1 MDTQSAAWRPPSV
14 KIKAVTALLNDI
26 RLYVYRRFSD
36 DAVAATPAD
45 VAATFGI
52 TPGAARDAL
61 RELHDAHLVV
71 LDPGGEQIVMA
82 HPWAAVPLGFVVS
95 SSTQKWWGGCAW
107 DSFAIPM
114 LAGEPCLVAT
124 HCPGCGE
131 PIALDVD
138 PGQRPGQKDGQT
150 VAHLPV
156 PVLRM
161 WDDVV
166 ATCDSQRLFCHSGHL
181 ADWLA
186 RTGTERGAVLDLD
199 QLWDLATGWYAG
211 RLSAGYRRR
220 TPAQAAQFFSSTG
233 LTGEFWRTQ

>member
-1 MDTQSAAWRPPSV
+1 
-14 KIKAVTALLNDI
+14 VTAELNDI
-26 RLYVYRRFSD
+26 RLFVYRRFNETAS
-36 DAVAATPAD
+36 AAAPAD
-45 VAATFGI
+45 LAAEFGI
-52 TPGAARDAL
+52 TPAAAREAL
-61 RELHDAHLVV
+61 RALHGAHLVV
-71 LDPGGEQIVMA
+71 LDPAGEQIVMA
-82 HPWAAVPLGFVVS
+82 HPWAAVPLGFVVA

-114 LAGEPCLVAT
+114 LAGETCLVAT
-124 HCPGCGE
+124 HCWGCGV

-138 PGQRPGQKDGQT
+138 PDGWSGLRNSLI

-166 ATCDSQRLFCHSGHL
+166 ATCNSQRLFCDEGHL
-181 ADWLA
+181 TDWLA
-186 RTGTERGAVLDLD
+186 ATGTERGAVLGLD

-211 RLSAGYRRR
+211 RLAAGYRRR
-220 TPAQAAQFFSSTG
+220 TPGEAAEFFASIE